1 MDEKK
6 LEKQFKIY
14 AELAKKDKNIDVAGL
29 MAEALSKKDE
39 NNLTFGQKRW
49 AYLVSVGVPPFGLI
63 YAVKFWFSDKD
74 DGKDTAMLCIVLTFV
89 AIFVLVLLT
98 NMILSG
104 SSINSG
110 ELDQIQNLKPED
122 IKSLYE

>member
-104 SSINSG
+104 SSINSV
-110 ELDQIQNLKPED
+110 N
-122 IKSLYE
+122 